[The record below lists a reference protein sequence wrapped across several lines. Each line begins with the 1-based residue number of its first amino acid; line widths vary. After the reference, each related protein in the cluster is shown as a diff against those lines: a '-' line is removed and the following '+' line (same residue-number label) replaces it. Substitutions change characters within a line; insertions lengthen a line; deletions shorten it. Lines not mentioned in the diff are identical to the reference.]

1 MNNSSTDYSST
12 ETASKILWGF
22 FSPILLFVG
31 VTGNCLVITILVFKR
46 KEVVNSSIIFRS
58 VLAVTDMI
66 ILCTVLTKYWAQYV
80 IDVDMRSVSSFGCQF
95 NLFITYVS
103 MQYSAWIIVVM
114 TIQRCLLIHRPFT
127 FKRLWTTNVSV
138 IVLVCVFIFLALVDC
153 HYFFTNEVQKN
164 NCVSK
169 NEEIEHFEDFVFVF
183 IDLAFLCLIPF
194 VFMLVGN
201 IYFML
206 VMKRQ
211 SNFRRSLTEGQ
222 RNANTGINQRTAR
235 MTRLVMK
242 LTWLF
247 LATTLPI
254 CIEMIVD
261 SVYKTDNDSL
271 AALDLAKTIC
281 YLIQLTGI
289 SLNVCIYINCDNNFR
304 QQLGVMFNC
313 YRRKDWSRGSGSN
326 CVSSI
331 CSFDSERET
340 AFTSTRRDTEKSLR
354 KPSQANNAAVQINAC
369 THDSERETTF
379 TSTRRDTEK
388 SLRKPSQANNTVTHI
403 NDSEDATQM

>member
-1 MNNSSTDYSST
+1 MNNSSADYSSS
-12 ETASKILWGF
+12 ETASKVMWGF

-46 KEVVNSSIIFRS
+46 KEGVNSSIIFRS
-58 VLAVTDMI
+58 VLAVTDMV
-66 ILCTVLTKYWAQYV
+66 ILCTVLPKYWTEYV
-80 IDVDMRSVSSFGCQF
+80 VNVNMRSFSSFGCQF

-103 MQYSAWIIVVM
+103 MQYSAWIIVIM

-127 FKRLWTTNVSV
+127 FKRLWTTKVS
-138 IVLVCVFIFLALVDC
+138 ITVLVCVFIFLALVDC
-153 HYFFTNEVQKN
+153 HYFFTNEVQN
-164 NCVSK
+164 NDCVSK
-169 NEEIEHFEDFVFVF
+169 NADIEHFEDFVFVF

-194 VFMLVGN
+194 TIMLVGN

-206 VMKRQ
+206 VMKKQ

-222 RNANTGINQRTAR
+222 RNANSYITQRAAR

-261 SVYKTDNDSL
+261 SVYKTDDTAL
-271 AALDLAKTIC
+271 AGLDLAKTIC

-289 SLNVCIYINCDNNFR
+289 SLNVCIYINCDTNFR
-304 QQLGVMFNC
+304 QQLGIMFNC
-313 YRRKDWSRGSGSN
+313 YRRN
-326 CVSSI
+326 ECCVKFLALFEI
-331 CSFDSERET
+331 CIDQ
-340 AFTSTRRDTEKSLR
+340 TSVDPLKT
-354 KPSQANNAAVQINAC
+354 
-369 THDSERETTF
+369 
-379 TSTRRDTEK
+379 
-388 SLRKPSQANNTVTHI
+388 
-403 NDSEDATQM
+403 

>member
-1 MNNSSTDYSST
+1 MNNSSADYSSS
-12 ETASKILWGF
+12 ETASKVMWGF

-46 KEVVNSSIIFRS
+46 KEGVNSSIIFRS
-58 VLAVTDMI
+58 VLAVTDMV
-66 ILCTVLTKYWAQYV
+66 ILCTVLPKYWTEYV
-80 IDVDMRSVSSFGCQF
+80 VNVNMRSFSSFGCQF

-103 MQYSAWIIVVM
+103 MQYSAWIIVIM

-127 FKRLWTTNVSV
+127 FKRLWTTKVS
-138 IVLVCVFIFLALVDC
+138 ITVLVCVFIFLALVDC
-153 HYFFTNEVQKN
+153 HYFFTNEVQN
-164 NCVSK
+164 NDCVSK
-169 NEEIEHFEDFVFVF
+169 NADIEHFEDFVFVF

-194 VFMLVGN
+194 TIMLVGN

-206 VMKRQ
+206 VMKKQ

-222 RNANTGINQRTAR
+222 RNANSYITQRAAR

-261 SVYKTDNDSL
+261 SVYKTDDTAL
-271 AALDLAKTIC
+271 AGLDLAKTIC

-289 SLNVCIYINCDNNFR
+289 SLNVCIYINCDTNFR
-304 QQLGVMFNC
+304 QQLGIMFNC
-313 YRRKDWSRGSGSN
+313 YRRNDWTRGSGSN

-331 CSFDSERET
+331 CS
-340 AFTSTRRDTEKSLR
+340 
-354 KPSQANNAAVQINAC
+354 
-369 THDSERETTF
+369 HDSERETTF

-388 SLRKPSQANNTVTHI
+388 SLRKPSQANNAVTHT
-403 NDSEDATQM
+403 NNSEDTTKM